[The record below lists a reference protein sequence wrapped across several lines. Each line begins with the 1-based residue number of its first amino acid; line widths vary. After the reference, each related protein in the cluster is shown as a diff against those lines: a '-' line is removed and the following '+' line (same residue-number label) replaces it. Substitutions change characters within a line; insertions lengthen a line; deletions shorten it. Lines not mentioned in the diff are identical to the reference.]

1 MRSSSS
7 WLLVGAL
14 ALAAEVAGAAGRLTI
29 APEATVAG
37 EEVRLRDVA
46 ALDGDAEALAEVP
59 LGPAPA
65 AGEVRL
71 FDGALVLGTLR
82 RAGLDPRVVTYDIP
96 AVFRVRRAAQE
107 VSETAVRAAIEAFL
121 AERLGPGATD
131 TVLRTVEIPGPIRV
145 PVGSFTTHVSAPA
158 GAELLGRVRLALEF
172 VMDDRPVRT
181 AWVTADLARYGPV
194 VLVRRSLARGEVITA
209 DDVEVDR
216 RDLSQVPRD
225 TFTAP
230 ADAVGLVVRTPLL
243 PYAPLR
249 REQVVMPATVRR
261 GDAVLLVLDHGGLRI
276 TVPGEVRDD
285 AVRGERVH
293 VTNTTSNKELTGRVV
308 DARTVAV
315 DF

>member
-7 WLLVGAL
+7 WLLVGVL
-14 ALAAEVAGAAGRLTI
+14 ALAGEVAGAAGRLTI
-29 APEATVAG
+29 APEATVTG

-46 ALDGDAEALAEVP
+46 ALDG
-59 LGPAPA
+59 

-71 FDGALVLGTLR
+71 FDGALVLGKLK
-82 RAGLDPRVVTYDIP
+82 RAGLDPRMVTYDIP

-131 TVLRTVEIPGPIRV
+131 TVLRTVEVPGPIRL

-181 AWVTADLARYGPV
+181 AWVTADLARFGPV

>member
-7 WLLVGAL
+7 WLLAGAL

-46 ALDGDAEALAEVP
+46 ALDG
-59 LGPAPA
+59 A
-65 AGEVRL
+65 AEVRL
-71 FDGALVLGTLR
+71 FDGALVLGKLK

-131 TVLRTVEIPGPIRV
+131 TVLRTVELPGPIRL
-145 PVGSFTTHVSAPA
+145 PVGGFTTHVSAPA

-181 AWVTADLARYGPV
+181 AWVTADLARFGPV
-194 VLVRRSLARGEVITA
+194 VL
-209 DDVEVDR
+209 
-216 RDLSQVPRD
+216 
-225 TFTAP
+225 
-230 ADAVGLVVRTPLL
+230 
-243 PYAPLR
+243 
-249 REQVVMPATVRR
+249 
-261 GDAVLLVLDHGGLRI
+261 
-276 TVPGEVRDD
+276 
-285 AVRGERVH
+285 
-293 VTNTTSNKELTGRVV
+293 
-308 DARTVAV
+308 
-315 DF
+315 